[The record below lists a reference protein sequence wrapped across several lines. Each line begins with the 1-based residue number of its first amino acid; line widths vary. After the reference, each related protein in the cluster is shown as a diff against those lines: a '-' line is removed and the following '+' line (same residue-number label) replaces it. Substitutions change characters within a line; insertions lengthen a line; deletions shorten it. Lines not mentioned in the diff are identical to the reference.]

1 MSYEEWNAEASREVK
16 KGVLMTMSYIIER
29 RTKNGMD
36 YYTSQQL
43 DDLKDCAEILHK
55 LGNLEPHHAAP
66 SGHMAGV
73 AMRTSA

>member
-1 MSYEEWNAEASREVK
+1 MSYDDWSAEASKEVK
-16 KGVLMTMSYIIER
+16 KGVLMTMSHIIER

-43 DDLKDCAEILHK
+43 DDLQDCAEILHT
-55 LGNLEPHHAAP
+55 LGKIEHPHVAP
-66 SGHMAGV
+66 SGHMASV